1 MKSVSVIKG
10 AFIYVMMR
18 WMDRFIG
25 FISTLILARWLVP
38 ADFGI
43 IAMIS
48 LVIGIAEV
56 LLDLGVNVALIQ
68 NRAATQAHYNTAWTL
83 RLLQACGTVIIVSL
97 AAPYAGDY
105 FHDPRVVPVLRI
117 ACLGSL
123 LAALENIGTITFQKD
138 LRADLD
144 FLLIFIKRISGF
156 TATVIL
162 AWMFH
167 SYWALV
173 FSTLFGRCVG
183 VVASYV
189 MHPMRPRLSLEKFGE
204 IFGVSQ
210 WMLIN
215 SIGNYINL
223 NLHKTLVGRW
233 TNATMM
239 GGYTLA
245 DEISSMPS
253 TEILAPLNRIL
264 FPTFVR
270 AKNDPAELKRN
281 FLLAQGLQCLIAI
294 PASLGLALVAEPA
307 VQVLLGEKW
316 MMVVPFVQI
325 LALTNIVQAIATSTS
340 YILLSLGKNRN
351 ATLTNWTQV
360 VLFAAVA
367 LLFLNHPQA
376 LELAWL
382 RLGCV
387 MFSLLVALAI
397 LLRTMRNV
405 SLFDMFRNV
414 VRPLLGALA
423 MAGVIHLV
431 EPLAPAAPSLHLI
444 LLIVV
449 GGLTYT
455 LTVLAAWMVA
465 GRPQG
470 GEAYLL
476 EKITAALKRRNAA
489 KLGGVLES

>member
-144 FLLIFIKRISGF
+144 FLLTFTKRICGF
-156 TATVIL
+156 AATVIL
-162 AWMFH
+162 AWIFH

-173 FSTLFGRCVG
+173 FATLFSRSVG
-183 VVASYV
+183 LVASYV

-215 SIGNYINL
+215 SIGAYINL